1 MIEDEFDF
9 EDEFEDDELDLVKLV
24 STNANDLNQYLTFKG
39 SNEEWYGINVSKIEE
54 IMTYDENVDIVEN
67 NDKDAVVFG
76 TADIRDSMTTLIY
89 FDDWFGNSRL
99 DASEYELIILTNYG
113 GHKLGIIV
121 KEVAHLNTIEASGM
135 NEDSQNNAKT
145 TFIAKLSIEG
155 EEHMCTIFDGDKMLL
170 DVFDDI
176 EEQSNQVINN
186 EIISSLSSKTVLYA
200 DDSKFIRSLVEKLF
214 NKLELNYKIF
224 NDGANLINFI
234 KDNPQTKVDLFIT
247 DLEMPNIGGKDVI
260 LNLRE
265 DDFYRNIPILVHTNM
280 SNSVIEDELLEIGA
294 SKVIGKVNILEL
306 SQAIIQEINR

>member
-265 DDFYRNIPILVHTNM
+265 DDLYRNIPILVHTNM